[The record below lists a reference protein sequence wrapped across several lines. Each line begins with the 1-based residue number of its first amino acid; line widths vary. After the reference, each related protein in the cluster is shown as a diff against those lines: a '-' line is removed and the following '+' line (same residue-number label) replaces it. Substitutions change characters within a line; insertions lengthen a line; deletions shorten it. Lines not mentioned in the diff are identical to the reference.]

1 MVNDRR
7 VISERH
13 QKHRT
18 AHPRNDHRSRG
29 SQPHRKKLHCRPRT
43 GGKNLFAAF
52 SKELHSNHQAEESQ
66 KQRQLRHL
74 RISPGHLAPDERHAA
89 ENQSDKKHRGLER
102 KILKKI
108 TDHKGK
114 ADNSDPHSKQIRKQ
128 L

>member
-13 QKHRT
+13 QSIEPLTPGMTIVAAAASPT
-18 AHPRNDHRSRG
+18 AKASLP
-29 SQPHRKKLHCRPRT
+29 SQDRRQEPVRCL
-43 GGKNLFAAF
+43 

-66 KQRQLRHL
+66 KQCQLRHL
-74 RISPGHLAPDERHAA
+74 RISLDTLRQMSGTPPKISPIKASRSGT
-89 ENQSDKKHRGLER
+89 ENSQ
-102 KILKKI
+102 KI